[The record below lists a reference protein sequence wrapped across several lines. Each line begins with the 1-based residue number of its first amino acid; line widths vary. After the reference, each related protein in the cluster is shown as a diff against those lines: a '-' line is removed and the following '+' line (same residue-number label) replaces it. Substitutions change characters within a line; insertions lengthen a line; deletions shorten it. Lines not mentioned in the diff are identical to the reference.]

1 MVLLT
6 LIGGILGY
14 ALASGSDAIE
24 NSAKA
29 WDWWK
34 VDRTFTGRWT
44 NDTEGHLDPPI
55 DVRNASGSRVE
66 LALHVENG
74 NASGDIHSE
83 QLCEFNPHAYVF
95 IEGRRLWWGW
105 GGIRARAWDYRDG
118 KRVAFADLIITHDG
132 STGNLEIRTAEPSPF
147 FPEHVRLFRSSK
159 EAASVSDKFEPICPQ
174 FIEAVKNARSAASAA
189 GASGPRERRPVAEL
203 TTRGDAP
210 IRENSRIKRAPGA
223 DAGSPSTTPKP

>member
-1 MVLLT
+1 MALLT
-6 LIGGILGY
+6 LIGGILVY

-55 DVRNASGSRVE
+55 DVRHASGSRVE

-74 NASGDIHSE
+74 DASGDIHSE
-83 QLCEFNPHAYVF
+83 QLCESNPHAYVF
-95 IEGRRLWWGW
+95 IEGRRRWWGW
-105 GGIRARAWDYRDG
+105 GGIRALAWDYRDG

-147 FPEHVRLFRSSK
+147 FPEQVRLYRSSK
-159 EAASVSDKFEPICPQ
+159 EAASVSDKIEPICPQ
-174 FIEAVKNARSAASAA
+174 FIEAVKNARRAASAA
-189 GASGPRERRPVAEL
+189 GVSGPRERRPVAEL

-210 IRENSRIKRAPGA
+210 IRESSRIKRAPGVE
-223 DAGSPSTTPKP
+223 AGSPGTTPKP